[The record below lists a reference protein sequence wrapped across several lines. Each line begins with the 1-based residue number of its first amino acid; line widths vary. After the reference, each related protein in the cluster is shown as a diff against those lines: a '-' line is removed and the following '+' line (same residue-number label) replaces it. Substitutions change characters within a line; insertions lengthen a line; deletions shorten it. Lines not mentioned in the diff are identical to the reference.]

1 VDYTVVFGDGVGV
14 TAGLTAWRIENFV
27 PEPYSLS
34 NTGSG
39 FSSGD
44 CFIILATTALSDA
57 SDLSHTIHYW
67 IGRHTTLDKKAS
79 AAMNALS
86 LRGYLKTRRA
96 THREEEGDESPD
108 FLDLFGGA
116 IIVADGGTDTGF
128 FHAGRDEHVDRLYA
142 LVNCGD
148 DKPPPASRH
157 AVPRCGV
164 HLDALTL
171 PIAPTALEDSRRV
184 LLFDSASAIYLW
196 RGSATSH
203 TKYHRAR
210 LFAERFL
217 HDPRREGQRAREL
230 VEVGQHDAGQQH
242 TAFADA
248 FAAATTAAQLQGAV
262 AEAGWMGEDCKVFEA
277 RLGKGFLE
285 LPQVARKGRTS
296 RGRRLEKG
304 CLETTGAY
312 IVDDGADIFV
322 WLGRQSPR
330 ILQAAAT
337 RLVSEVERM
346 AARPSHFLVT
356 YQSEGLESAIFK
368 SKFLRWDD
376 VLVVDHRS
384 PELVAIAN
392 GPTPGQCPF
401 ELDVSELFS
410 PPREVISDA
419 AATELEE
426 QWKADLDKVD
436 AYVLQGSD
444 FVRLPKEQVGRFHAE
459 NCYVFLCKEW
469 HVIKASEDDAHNPAL
484 VASRQP
490 SSAADGQ
497 SDDAESDDVS
507 EELEVT
513 AYFWQGRDAGHMPWL
528 VFSFSVLPKIR
539 KMISSKLE
547 CNLRVVKETQFQ
559 ESMRFM
565 ALFDRSMV
573 VLNGHRHDTQ
583 STLAPELYHVHAW
596 RPLAYTRTVQVG
608 TPITPHTPLSTN
620 PSSECTHKAP
630 PLNCLAGGSLWTHFD
645 TAPWS
650 CTDQVHSRRAA
661 LCRRVYSSGTD
672 WGRLWRGLH
681 LAWRGCRPRVRRCGR
696 RAAGTCPVAGPQRS
710 GGWARRRVS
719 AGVLWRTWGRCS
731 RVSSAADATTMRT
744 RDRHEPPWGGCDA
757 ALQVRVSGATV
768 YRSRARPATVP
779 RRPGRGRGRHR
790 PRAHVPGV
798 GVDRPTGVRRG
809 APTRYGGRP

>member
-1 VDYTVVFGDGVGV
+1 MNSPNACVPANAFFQKIKRGDDAKGKAILNGLVQIADFGRDEGAAVAAHDTAALGLAAAVAGTGSLGHGASRGTGGGWNGDFLSRDDVDYTVVFGDGVGV

-171 PIAPTALEDSRRV
+171 PIAPSALEDSRRV

-217 HDPRREGQRAREL
+217 HDPRREGQRVREL

-262 AEAGWMGEDCKVFEA
+262 AETAWMGEDCKVFEA

-484 VASRQP
+484 VASSQP

-497 SDDAESDDVS
+497 SDDGESDDVS

-608 TPITPHTPLSTN
+608 TPITPHPSLHKPSIRMHTRGTPAQLS
-620 PSSECTHKAP
+620 
-630 PLNCLAGGSLWTHFD
+630 
-645 TAPWS
+645 
-650 CTDQVHSRRAA
+650 SRGF
-661 LCRRVYSSGTD
+661 S
-672 WGRLWRGLH
+672 
-681 LAWRGCRPRVRRCGR
+681 
-696 RAAGTCPVAGPQRS
+696 
-710 GGWARRRVS
+710 
-719 AGVLWRTWGRCS
+719 
-731 RVSSAADATTMRT
+731 
-744 RDRHEPPWGGCDA
+744 
-757 ALQVRVSGATV
+757 
-768 YRSRARPATVP
+768 
-779 RRPGRGRGRHR
+779 
-790 PRAHVPGV
+790 
-798 GVDRPTGVRRG
+798 VDSF
-809 APTRYGGRP
+809 